1 MSNDNVKPF
10 KKGPC
15 PTKPTGISNDILFIR
30 TIKGLLIMWLISST
44 TNIAMCGMC
53 MMLAFTEIQPPK
65 KEIPTYIVPD
75 LEPIQALNND

>member
-15 PTKPTGISNDILFIR
+15 PTKTTGISNDILFIR
-30 TIKGLLIMWLISST
+30 TIKGLLIMWLVSST
-44 TNIAMCGMC
+44 LNIAMCGMC
-53 MMLAFTEIQPPK
+53 MMMVYADMNPK

-75 LEPIQALNND
+75 LAPIEALNND